1 MTLLRPA
8 AILSLVGLIVG
19 VSVEVLWYPDIASLV
34 TRFLL
39 REGGPASGIV
49 FYRDAYVLPAAIAFA
64 ISAAAVI
71 LYGERRQGKWR
82 RRVHYGVW
90 AADLLLLAFSLFFYL
105 RAVSAAETYGKSGS
119 RSSRLAPLRPRS

>member
-1 MTLLRPA
+1 VALAMAVML
-8 AILSLVGLIVG
+8 
-19 VSVEVLWYPDIASLV
+19 EVVWYPDIASLV

-39 REGGPASGIV
+39 REGGPGSEIV

-105 RAVSAAETYGKSGS
+105 RAVSAAETYGQ
-119 RSSRLAPLRPRS
+119 